1 MTPSR
6 AGTQRGTIWSSC
18 ETRAEE
24 QVSTRNQFAVGGPN
38 WANPSGYHFSPRP
51 DHRTLSRLVE
61 RLPLKHF
68 FLRRG
73 VEKSKRSTFV
83 TFFCNPTAKNR
94 QFSEISRKH
103 RIGRRARV
111 DEVLKG
117 SESSGNFRQKHQKA
131 GVKQALYR

>member
-1 MTPSR
+1 MAQDALFQTEQGIDPRESR
-6 AGTQRGTIWSSC
+6 DAAWNYLEQLRDPRRGAGLDEEPICGG
-18 ETRAEE
+18 RAELAFNGRRL
-24 QVSTRNQFAVGGPN
+24 SFSRGLTTAPFA
-38 WANPSGYHFSPRP
+38 
-51 DHRTLSRLVE
+51 LV
-61 RLPLKHF
+61 
-68 FLRRG
+68 
-73 VEKSKRSTFV
+73 TFV